1 MCVYAHIDVVS
12 TLPLDPFPSLALVSP
27 VSLFFFLFFVPL
39 FLFLRHAF
47 SGLFLYRH
55 VHETLGGS
63 TLDGS
68 EYVTGAVYSIHVDH
82 TRNRTCRLRGI
93 VSMGEGRKS

>member
-1 MCVYAHIDVVS
+1 MYAHIDVVS

-93 VSMGEGRKS
+93 GSMGEGRKS